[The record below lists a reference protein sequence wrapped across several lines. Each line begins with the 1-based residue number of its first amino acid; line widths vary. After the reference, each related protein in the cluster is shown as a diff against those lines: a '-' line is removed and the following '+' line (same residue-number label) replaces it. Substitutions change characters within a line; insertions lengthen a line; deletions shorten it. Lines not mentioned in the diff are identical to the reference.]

1 MVQGRARAARGGPDA
16 PPGPARVLVAEAAPE
31 VRSRVESA
39 LSREGLAVSV
49 AGDGPGTVAAAA
61 AWRPQVVVVDVG
73 LPGLGGLEVMARLRR
88 DQEDLAVILLS
99 RPSEEDERVLGLE
112 LGADDCVVLPV
123 SPRELA
129 ARVRAVLRR
138 RSGRLPSAPIVAGP
152 LRIDVAERRVVLHG
166 EPVELTP
173 KEFDLLAFLASTPDR
188 VFTRSE
194 LLEQVWDSSAAW
206 QDPATVTE
214 HVRRIRLRIEAD
226 AARPRLLQTVRG
238 VGYRFD
244 PGGAD
249 PPTEPYTP
257 LGSLAG
263 SHPSTSTAIRR
274 A

>member
-1 MVQGRARAARGGPDA
+1 MHGHQPAGGPDA
-16 PPGPARVLVAEAAPE
+16 PSGPARVLVADAAPE
-31 VRSRVESA
+31 VRSRIGTA
-39 LSREGLAVSV
+39 LGREGLAVSL
-49 AGDGPGTVAAAA
+49 AGDGPGAVAVAAG
-61 AWRPQVVVVDVG
+61 WSPQVVVVDVA
-73 LPGLGGLEVMARLRR
+73 LPGLGGLELMARLRR
-88 DQEDLAVILLS
+88 DHVDLAVIVLS
-99 RPSEEDERVLGLE
+99 RPCEEDERVLALE

-123 SPRELA
+123 SPRELV

-138 RSGRLPSAPIVAGP
+138 RSGPRPSGPIMAGP
-152 LRIDVAERRVVLHG
+152 VRIDVAERRVVVNG

-173 KEFDLLAFLASTPDR
+173 REFDLLAFLASSPDR

-226 AARPRLLQTVRG
+226 AARPDLLRTVRG

-244 PGGAD
+244 PSGIG
-249 PPTEPYTP
+249 PYTP

-263 SHPSTSTAIRR
+263 SHPSTSTAIRS

>member
-16 PPGPARVLVAEAAPE
+16 PPAPARVLVAEAAPE
-31 VRSRVESA
+31 ERSRVESA

-49 AGDGPGTVAAAA
+49 AGDGPGAVAAAA

-138 RSGRLPSAPIVAGP
+138 RSGRPPSAPIMAGP
-152 LRIDVAERRVVLHG
+152 LRIDVAERRVALHG

-173 KEFDLLAFLASTPDR
+173 KEFDLLAFLASAPDR

-249 PPTEPYTP
+249 PSTGPYTP